1 MSCPAQTSRVAA
13 NGIELAYETFG
24 STADEAVLLISGLGT
39 QMTRWTVEFCELLA
53 GHGHLVI
60 RFDNRDTGLSTHF
73 TQRGVPDFAA
83 LAAEVQSG
91 RAPDVPYTLQD
102 MAADA
107 IGLLDALGL
116 ERAHVA
122 GRSMGG
128 MLAQI
133 IAATHPD
140 RTLSLATIMSSTGN
154 PALPAAAPDVMAMLT
169 APSPDPREDEAAF
182 VENGLA
188 FARRIGSP
196 AYPADDGA
204 IRAQLL
210 QDARRAYVPGGVGR
224 QIGAIAATGDL
235 RALLSAVRAPTQV
248 IHGSADPLI
257 PPAASEDIASNI
269 AGARLLI
276 IDGMGHDLPP
286 RLYRP
291 IAAAIAG
298 NARRS
303 SARS

>member
-1 MSCPAQTSRVAA
+1 MPAQASRVEA

-24 STADEAVLLISGLGT
+24 STADEVVLLISGLGT
-39 QMTRWTVEFCELLA
+39 QMTRWTAEFCELLA
-53 GHGHLVI
+53 RHGHRVI
-60 RFDNRDTGLSTHF
+60 RFDNRDAGLSTHF

-83 LAAEVQSG
+83 LAADVQSG
-91 RAPDVPYTLQD
+91 RTPDVAYTLQD

-116 ERAHVA
+116 ERAHVV

-128 MLAQI
+128 MIAQI

-169 APSPDPREDEAAF
+169 APSPDPAEDEAAF

-188 FARRIGSP
+188 LARRIGSP
-196 AYPADDGA
+196 AYPAEDAA

-235 RALLSAVRAPTQV
+235 RGLISGIRAPTQA

-257 PPAASEDIASNI
+257 PPAASEDIARNI

-276 IDGMGHDLPP
+276 IDGMGHDLPSE
-286 RLYRP
+286 LYTTVADT
-291 IAAAIAG
+291 IAA
-298 NARRS
+298 NARRGS
-303 SARS
+303 